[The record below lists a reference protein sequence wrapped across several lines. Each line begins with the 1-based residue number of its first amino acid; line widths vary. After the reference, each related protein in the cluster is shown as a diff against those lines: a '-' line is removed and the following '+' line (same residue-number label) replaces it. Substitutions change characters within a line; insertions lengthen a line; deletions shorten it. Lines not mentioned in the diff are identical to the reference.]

1 MSKRNFRV
9 VVFSLLA
16 AGLLLMVMS
25 IVVGEGGTRTILLS
39 LTGAFYLAAA
49 IQIVI
54 YRTRPKLFDEKR
66 SWKERDGGQSVDGG

>member
-16 AGLLLMVMS
+16 AGLVLMAMGV
-25 IVVGEGGTRTILLS
+25 IVGEGRTQTILLS

-49 IQIVI
+49 IQIAI
-54 YRTRPKLFDEKR
+54 YRTRPKLFDEKQ
-66 SWKERDGGQSVDGG
+66 SWKERDGGEGK